1 MSRFLSARN
10 DNELTE
16 SSIKDTLGFANWLL
30 LGNFV
35 QKLVAQKLDASLIK
49 REGKGV
55 LNWITSSALKTRDE
69 VLHAGLGAKA
79 FKDGKALSYSEM
91 VKLADPATL
100 KKLSVLKKSQL
111 AGYLYSGIV
120 LGMGIPKLN
129 IYLTNRREAK
139 KAQKLAAE
147 KATQQNQN
155 TQEVKEAPAEQKT
168 AQVQEEQQ
176 KQQDNTMLKP
186 ENIQFLNTQKNFT
199 GEKLF
204 N

>member
-168 AQVQEEQQ
+168 AQVQEEQP